1 MISQRATVVFVVM
14 AQPLVDSFPPMRI
27 CSFGSDNKLS
37 FNDVRHR
44 LQTIRAELEKFGIE
58 ILTYS
63 ADGDSRELKMM
74 REHMK
79 LGLVPKICNPGS
91 KWFLAELLQN
101 TIPVQDVVHEG
112 AKLRTRF
119 VRIINDAKLIMHIG
133 SNFVSPT
140 HVSLLMK
147 TVSKEIHGLRI
158 SDLNLEDKMNY
169 DAVVRLCNPKVQVLL
184 KNHIQDSKATCFYL
198 KIIQYI
204 LSSYTEKQLC
214 PSERVYRI
222 WYAVSALRYW
232 RFWLK
237 CDKTYPL
244 MSAFISLNSYMCA
257 KILAHS
263 LIAIIVKFEADNTP
277 ELLTTWLMNSQ
288 HFEMYF

>member
-1 MISQRATVVFVVM
+1 MDIIKMISQRATVVFVVM

-27 CSFGSDNKLS
+27 CTFGSDNKLS

-79 LGLVPKICNPGS
+79 LGLVPKICKSIFSPGS
-91 KWFLAELLQN
+91 KWFAAELLQN
-101 TIPVQDVVHEG
+101 TISVQDVVHEG

-119 VRIINDAKLIMHIG
+119 VKIINDAKLIMHIG

-198 KIIQYI
+198 KIIHF
-204 LSSYTEKQLC
+204 T
-214 PSERVYRI
+214 
-222 WYAVSALRYW
+222 
-232 RFWLK
+232 
-237 CDKTYPL
+237 
-244 MSAFISLNSYMCA
+244 
-257 KILAHS
+257 ILAF
-263 LIAIIVKFEADNTP
+263 LAEV
-277 ELLTTWLMNSQ
+277 
-288 HFEMYF
+288 

>member
-1 MISQRATVVFVVM
+1 M
-14 AQPLVDSFPPMRI
+14 
-27 CSFGSDNKLS
+27 
-37 FNDVRHR
+37 
-44 LQTIRAELEKFGIE
+44 
-58 ILTYS
+58 
-63 ADGDSRELKMM
+63 
-74 REHMK
+74 
-79 LGLVPKICNPGS
+79 
-91 KWFLAELLQN
+91 
-101 TIPVQDVVHEG
+101 
-112 AKLRTRF
+112 
-119 VRIINDAKLIMHIG
+119 
-133 SNFVSPT
+133 SPT